1 MGATMPPENAP
12 LRTQRLVSD
21 GAPPAG
27 GRRHSPSLTEGA
39 ERQTLGRV
47 RTPDPGPSVRV
58 TVRLGLVPNSLA
70 FWRRRRHGTASA
82 FAHALSEA
90 TGLRITSAYVRYWE
104 TAVGIPP
111 GLVIEATSLLLD
123 VPPTLIW
130 TQEQLRSA

>member
-1 MGATMPPENAP
+1 MTTASAP
-12 LRTQRLVSD
+12 LRTQHRVSG
-21 GAPPAG
+21 GAAPAG
-27 GRRHSPSLTEGA
+27 GRPHSPSLADGA

-47 RTPDPGPSVRV
+47 RAPDPGPSVRV

-82 FAHALSEA
+82 FADALSEA

-104 TAVGIPP
+104 TAVGVPP
-111 GLVIEATSLLLD
+111 GVVIEATSLLLD

-130 TQEQLRSA
+130 TQEQLRGA

>member
-1 MGATMPPENAP
+1 MTTTSAP
-12 LRTQRLVSD
+12 LRTQHRVS
-21 GAPPAG
+21 GVAAATG
-27 GRRHSPSLTEGA
+27 GERHSPSLAEGA

-47 RTPDPGPSVRV
+47 RPPDPGPSVRV

-82 FAHALSEA
+82 FADALSEA

-104 TAVGIPP
+104 TAVGVPP
-111 GLVIEATSLLLD
+111 GVVIEATSLLLD

>member
-12 LRTQRLVSD
+12 LRTQHRVSD
-21 GAPPAG
+21 GEHPAG
-27 GRRHSPSLTEGA
+27 GKPHSPSPAEGA

-47 RTPDPGPSVRV
+47 RVPEPGPSVRV

-82 FAHALSEA
+82 FADALSEA

-104 TAVGIPP
+104 TAVGVPP
-111 GLVIEATSLLLD
+111 GVVIEATSLLLD

>member
-1 MGATMPPENAP
+1 MTTTSAP
-12 LRTQRLVSD
+12 LRTQHRVSD
-21 GAPPAG
+21 GEHPAG
-27 GRRHSPSLTEGA
+27 GMRHSPSPAEGA
-39 ERQTLGRV
+39 ERQALGRV
-47 RTPDPGPSVRV
+47 RIPDHGPSVRV

-82 FAHALSEA
+82 FADALSEA

-104 TAVGIPP
+104 TAVGVPP
-111 GLVIEATSLLLD
+111 GVVIEATSLLLD